1 MAKNKPYMSQNLA
14 YLLSEFYNAS
24 KKSICFITKNDSESK
39 LLLNELKYFLKPEEV
54 LWFPESEIL
63 PYDHFSIPNKI
74 TKKRFAI
81 LNKENDSKNIIIT
94 SVKNL
99 FERFPSIEYFKSS
112 GSFDTNTKI
121 SIDELKRD
129 ENKDPNEEAALLAF
143 RKKRMGLGGQRIPP
157 PPFFSPLSTIS

>member
-1 MAKNKPYMSQNLA
+1 MSKNKPYMSQNLA

-81 LNKENDSKNIIIT
+81 LNKENDSKNMIIT

-112 GSFDTNTKI
+112 GSFDTNTRI
-121 SIDELKRD
+121 SIDELDQFFTMPIKTY
-129 ENKDPNEEAALLAF
+129 KDYPNDSFLYNLGSKLLRF
-143 RKKRMGLGGQRIPP
+143 LGKEIGGK
-157 PPFFSPLSTIS
+157 L

>member
-39 LLLNELKYFLKPEEV
+39 LILTELKYFLKPQEV

-94 SVKNL
+94 SVKK
-99 FERFPSIEYFKSS
+99 SIR
-112 GSFDTNTKI
+112 KI
-121 SIDELKRD
+121 SKY
-129 ENKDPNEEAALLAF
+129 
-143 RKKRMGLGGQRIPP
+143 
-157 PPFFSPLSTIS
+157 